1 MKASLQPRPTI
12 KDVARACGVSE
23 ATVSYVINGKRVLKA
38 DTRERVFRAMREMN
52 YHPSAVAR
60 GLSSKKVHTFGVL
73 FGAVDSVEFVTNPY
87 ASGLLKGI
95 MACAQREGFD
105 ITFFTA
111 PWRSASAS
119 APALRDG
126 RTDGI
131 LAIAP
136 PMKSDILAGISAL
149 NMPLVVISAEP
160 EAAVSNVDIDNR
172 AGAMLAVRHLA
183 QLGHR
188 RIAYLMGNEDMAS
201 FESRSE
207 GFQAAVCELGLEL
220 RPEFMLISHFDGSL
234 AFEQTSRLLRHPQ
247 PPTAIFAGN
256 DTIAMGVIEAA
267 RCLGVQVPS
276 QLSVVGFDDVPAALL
291 VTPNLTTIR
300 QPLRE
305 IGETATELLIDYMR
319 EPEVPV
325 PKTILLRP
333 ELIVRGS
340 TGPAPR
346 LV

>member
-1 MKASLQPRPTI
+1 MNPSLQSRPTI
-12 KDVARACGVSE
+12 RDVARACGVSE

-87 ASGLLKGI
+87 ASGLLRGI

-111 PWRSASAS
+111 PWRSAPLS
-119 APALRDG
+119 APPLRDG

-136 PMKSDILAGISAL
+136 PMGSDILAGVSEL
-149 NMPLVVISAEP
+149 NMPLVVISADP
-160 EAAVSNVDIDNR
+160 AAPVSNVDIDNR
-172 AGAMLAVRHLA
+172 AGARLAMGHLV

-201 FESRSE
+201 FEARRE
-207 GFQAAVCELGLEL
+207 GFRTTLCEAGLEL
-220 RPEFMLISHFDGSL
+220 VPEFMVPSHFDGSL

-247 PPTAIFAGN
+247 RPTAIFAGN
-256 DTIAMGVIEAA
+256 DTIAMRVIEAA
-267 RCLGVQVPS
+267 RCSGVQVPGE
-276 QLSVVGFDDVPAALL
+276 LSVIGFDDAPAALL
-291 VTPNLTTIR
+291 VTPNLTTVR

-305 IGETATELLIDYMR
+305 IGECATGLLIRYMR
-319 EPEVPV
+319 ESVVSAPE
-325 PKTILLRP
+325 TILLAP
-333 ELIVRGS
+333 ELVVRGS
-340 TGPAPR
+340 TGPASR
-346 LV
+346 